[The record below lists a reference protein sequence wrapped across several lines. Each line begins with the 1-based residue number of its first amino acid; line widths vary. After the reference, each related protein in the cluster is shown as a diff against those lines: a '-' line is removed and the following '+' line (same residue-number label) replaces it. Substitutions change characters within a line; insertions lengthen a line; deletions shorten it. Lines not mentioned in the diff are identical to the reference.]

1 MDDSAPDRR
10 RSLVIGAV
18 AIAILALG
26 LTALVRQWRP
36 AAPPG
41 ASTSAP
47 ADTGDAVIDQALGQ
61 IPASADSAEIKARW
75 MDDIKG
81 IEIAALDDAQR
92 DLFVRFA
99 NARRCTC
106 GCGFTLA
113 ACRTYD
119 PTCPVS
125 EPILEALRDS
135 ITAGRIRSA
144 NGLRERPPGG

>member
-1 MDDSAPDRR
+1 MHDSASGR
-10 RSLVIGAV
+10 RSLWIGAA
-18 AIAILALG
+18 AIAFLALG
-26 LTALVRQWRP
+26 LTVLVRQWRP
-36 AAPPG
+36 APQN
-41 ASTSAP
+41 ASPSAP

-61 IPASADSAEIKARW
+61 IPAAVDSAEIKSRW

-81 IEIAALDDAQR
+81 IEIGALEGAQR
-92 DLFVRFA
+92 ELFVRFA

-125 EPILEALRDS
+125 APILEALRDS
-135 ITAGRIRSA
+135 ISAMRIRSA
-144 NGLRERPPGG
+144 NGLRERPRGG